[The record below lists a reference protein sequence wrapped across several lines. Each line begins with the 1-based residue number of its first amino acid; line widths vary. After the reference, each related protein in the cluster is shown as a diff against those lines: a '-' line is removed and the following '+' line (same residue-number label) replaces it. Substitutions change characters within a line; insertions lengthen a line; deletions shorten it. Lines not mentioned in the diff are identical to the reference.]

1 MSDIKVKNFD
11 FQRELEKV
19 AAGIRKPNILICGAT
34 GAGKSSVVN
43 WVFGKNVAATGTGRP
58 LTRGI
63 TEYSSE
69 DTSVNLFDTEGYEI
83 GEEKISAYRD
93 TVEKWIGERREGALA
108 GQIHEAWYCISAANK
123 RVTDMD
129 LSVVQTLQEKNIPT
143 AVVLTQLDCVD
154 YDEYQELLRAVSEGC
169 GAPCFATSAH
179 ADRAVQEALAPYVQ
193 WDALVDWAEAVLD
206 DSLKEGFIGSL
217 AGYVQKKQALV
228 TKKIIPIYTTAA
240 AGVAATP
247 IPFSDAVLL
256 EPIQVSMAMHIL
268 RTYGLD
274 KISEDL
280 ISFVGSLVVT
290 QAGRMLAQSLT
301 AGVLKMIPG
310 VGTAAG
316 IAVNTVVA
324 STFTAAIG
332 AGLSQSCANYSKA
345 VFEGSRP
352 QSYPEFFDSAILSG
366 FVESWLKEHKN
377 GKDT

>member
-34 GAGKSSVVN
+34 GAGKSTVVN
-43 WVFGKNVAATGTGRP
+43 WIFGKNVAATGTGRP

-69 DTSVNLFDTEGYEI
+69 ETSVNLFDTEGYEI

-93 TVEKWIGERREGALA
+93 NVEKWIEERREGGLA

-129 LSVVQTLQEKNIPT
+129 ISVVQTLLEKNIPT
-143 AVVLTQLDCVD
+143 VVVLTQLDCVD
-154 YDEYQELLRAVSEGC
+154 YEEYREMFRAVTENC
-169 GAPCFATSAH
+169 NVHCFATSAH
-179 ADRAVQEALAPYVQ
+179 EDQYIQEVMEPYIEWEALI
-193 WDALVDWAEAVLD
+193 DWAIRELD

-217 AGYVQKKQALV
+217 AGHVQKKRELV

-274 KISEDL
+274 KVSEEL

-332 AGLSQSCANYSKA
+332 AALSQSCANYSKA
-345 VFEGSRP
+345 VFEGSKP